1 LFFDSFIYHLKSALT
16 EDLAFRGALLYILIK
31 KIGVQKGFF
40 LSAIT
45 FGIYHWFSYG
55 MINGPIIP
63 LI

>member
-1 LFFDSFIYHLKSALT
+1 LFFDSFIYHLKSALS
-16 EDLAFRGALLYILIK
+16 EDLVFRGILLYILIK
-31 KIGVQKGFF
+31 KIGIQKGGV

-45 FGIYHWFSYG
+45 FGIYHWFSYK